1 MHVWLFFWRQKSQ
14 FLENDK
20 ELKMARVKTD
30 FFTKF
35 QDDGKMIDII
45 MPLGIMTLSVVKL
58 RIMTL
63 GIMTVRI
70 MELSITKIFITILS
84 IMILTT
90 TTLINKQND
99 VS

>member
-20 ELKMARVKTD
+20 ELKMARVKTLI

-35 QDDGKMIDII
+35 QDDGKMTDTI

-58 RIMTL
+58 RIMT
-63 GIMTVRI
+63 VRI
-70 MELSITKIFITILS
+70 MELSITKKFITILS